1 MRTAILGKVRE
12 YRWELWLFLGIPVI
26 ADTVQFGTVRG
37 LPSSDWTGVHYATWL
52 LSNYG
57 MWLVLL
63 GIPYRWVHRSGR
75 DILRLAWQYSLAVV
89 PLSVVFTLTQF
100 WVYGIR
106 FERLGLEEG
115 DIDPSWICLLWW
127 AWRLATL
134 AVLVWFARR
143 ASRDGFDKALVL
155 IGVMVFPGVDFLVG
169 YGRGIQY
176 EATVTTISVLLSFVA
191 IWALHRVDA
200 GRPVGKKVIWAL
212 FGTAVVAYIAP
223 LAVQDIEDSFSYVPS
238 VIDPLYGWLYGII
251 PLAVAYGITVLAAYL
266 IRVRC
271 RNGES
276 LPKGPAGP
284 STSNCCGG

>member
-1 MRTAILGKVRE
+1 MRAAILGKVRE
-12 YRWELWLFLGIPVI
+12 YRWELWLF
-26 ADTVQFGTVRG
+26 FGAPIIVDAAQWGTLRS
-37 LPSSDWTGVHYATWL
+37 LPSSDWTGEHYATWL

-57 MWLVLL
+57 VWLVLL

-106 FERLGLEEG
+106 FERFGLEEG
-115 DIDPSWICLLWW
+115 DIDPSWMCLLWW

-155 IGVMVFPGVDFLVG
+155 IGVMAFPGVDFLVG
-169 YGRGIQY
+169 YGRGIRY
-176 EATVTTISVLLSFVA
+176 ETTVTAISVLLSFVA

-200 GRPVGKKVIWAL
+200 GRPVGKIVIWAL
-212 FGTAVVAYIAP
+212 FGTAVVAHIAP
-223 LAVQDIEDSFSYVPS
+223 FAVQDIEDSFSYGPS

-251 PLAVAYGITVLAAYL
+251 PFAVAYGIAVLAAYL
-266 IRVRC
+266 IRVRR
-271 RNGES
+271 RNGKF
-276 LPKGPAGP
+276 LPEGPATP
-284 STSNCCGG
+284 STPNCCGG